1 MKGNFLLLILII
13 LQNWIFSSKIKML
26 DEKRDKQIK
35 IKNINFVD
43 KNMTRNHSGKII
55 NYHDK
60 IASKN
65 YNLFLK
71 GSLFVNSKSDDFE
84 ETDDQKITKKFTDNE
99 NLLRYFSL
107 SDNFGL
113 IDFDKNTNISEEDFT
128 NEKYPILSRLS
139 YEVCINKLK

>member
-1 MKGNFLLLILII
+1 
-13 LQNWIFSSKIKML
+13 ML